1 MSNTSLCRLCGGLL
15 KAKARR
21 CRSCGARVQAPS
33 SPTQI
38 NTQTF
43 DPPKVEMP
51 DFTRETSVQDVEVT
65 ASSPAPPELPVTPVT
80 DCTLSEKLMPLNK
93 KRQFSYILGVI
104 FLVPAAVLFLV
115 SYINATESLLALSV
129 LLGAGGGISLFI
141 SNNFTKEKKAL
152 ISSHVI
158 AGMLAEQFA
167 LESYNPLS
175 TFSQEEVERSE
186 LRRWHRISGNDMF
199 SASYRGVSFRFAD
212 VKLVR
217 QSGRSSHTVFKGQ
230 WLILDL
236 PNEISAPLMVSELE
250 KKGRFPRAL
259 RTSIPTGN
267 EHFDSKFTVLTEN
280 PELVPQIVTND
291 LISFLLP
298 TNYENIDFDDPLAM
312 SFMQLSEHHLFF
324 KGKEAQI
331 GIHSGRDLFEPC
343 RNVDDIPALRERIL
357 DEMDDIKKV
366 IDGFLLIEHLFGAVV
381 EERLEGSGES
391 VHHE

>member
-21 CRSCGARVQAPS
+21 CRSCGARVQNT
-33 SPTQI
+33 PTPPPQI

-43 DPPKVEMP
+43 DPPKVKMP
-51 DFTRETSVQDVEVT
+51 DFTRETPTQDVVAT
-65 ASSPAPPELPVTPVT
+65 SSPPTPPDTPVT

-115 SYINATESLLALSV
+115 SYINATESLLALSL

-141 SNNFTKEKKAL
+141 SNNFTKEKKTL

-158 AGMLAEQFA
+158 TGMLAEQFE
-167 LESYNPLS
+167 LYSYNPLS

-186 LRRWHRISGNDMF
+186 LRRWHRISGNDML
-199 SASYRGVSFRFAD
+199 AANYRGVNFHFAD

-236 PNEISAPLMVSELE
+236 PNEISAPLMISTLE
-250 KKGRFPRAL
+250 KKGRFPRGQ
-259 RTSIPTGN
+259 RNSIPTGN

-280 PELVPQIVTND
+280 PELVPQIVTNS

-357 DEMDDIKKV
+357 SEMDEIKAI
-366 IDGFLLIEHLFGAVV
+366 IDAFLQIDALFEVSNTTDDV
-381 EERLEGSGES
+381 TDES
-391 VHHE
+391 SATHS